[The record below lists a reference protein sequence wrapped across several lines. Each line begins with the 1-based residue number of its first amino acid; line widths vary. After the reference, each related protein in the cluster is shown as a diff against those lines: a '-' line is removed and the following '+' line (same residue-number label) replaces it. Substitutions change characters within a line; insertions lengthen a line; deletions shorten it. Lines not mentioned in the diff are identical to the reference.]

1 MSQRRLSRE
10 LALQV
15 LYQMEHGG
23 GRQGAREKADEAL
36 KVFASNFNA
45 PAHSMLYARELV
57 AGVCQ
62 YQPELDQGLQQ
73 ASPHWKINRMGRID
87 RNILRLAA
95 YEIKYASIP
104 PKAAINEAIE
114 LAKIYGGDD
123 SPAFV
128 NGVLD
133 ALLNAADKRVCP
145 SPSS

>member
-23 GRQGAREKADEAL
+23 GRRGERETADEAL
-36 KVFASNFNA
+36 KLFASNFNA
-45 PAHSMLYARELV
+45 PAHLMHYARELV
-57 AGVCQ
+57 SGVSQ
-62 YQPELDQGLQQ
+62 YQAELDQGLQQ
-73 ASPHWKINRMGRID
+73 ASPRWKINRMGRID

-95 YEIKYASIP
+95 YEIKYAGIP

-114 LAKIYGGDD
+114 LAKLYGGDD
-123 SPAFV
+123 SPAFI

-133 ALLNAADKRVCP
+133 ALLNDADKRLCP
-145 SPSS
+145 SPT